1 MPPHFLAFA
10 LFAVATSATPG
21 PNNAMIAASAAAH
34 GVRATLPHLFGIN
47 LGFGVMLALV
57 GFGLSGPLAASPLL
71 HGILR
76 WIGGAWMLWI
86 ALGIA
91 RSAVLTDAPVR
102 SPMSFPGAALFQW
115 VNPKAWVIAVA
126 MTTTYTAPAE
136 PMVPQVLVLAG
147 VFTLIGMPSTLLWSL
162 IGAGAARVL
171 RTPGQLRG
179 FNLAMAALLAL
190 SVVPLLAG

>member
-1 MPPHFLAFA
+1 MPPHLLAFA

-34 GVRATLPHLFGIN
+34 GVRATVPHLFGIN

-57 GFGLSGPLAASPLL
+57 GLGLSGPLAASPLL

-76 WIGGAWMLWI
+76 WVGGAWMLWI
-86 ALGIA
+86 ALSIA
-91 RSAVLTDAPVR
+91 RSAVLTDAPAR
-102 SPMSFPGAALFQW
+102 PPMGFLGAALFQW

-126 MTTTYTAPAE
+126 MTATYTVPAE
-136 PMVPQVLVLAG
+136 PLVTQVLTLAG
-147 VFTLIGMPSTLLWSL
+147 LFTLIGMPSTLLWSL

-190 SVVPLLAG
+190 SVVPLLAE

>member
-1 MPPHFLAFA
+1 MPPHLLAFA

-34 GVRATLPHLFGIN
+34 GVRATLPHLFGIS
-47 LGFGVMLALV
+47 LGFGAMVALV
-57 GFGLSGPLAASPLL
+57 GLGLSGPLAASPLV
-71 HGILR
+71 HGVLR
-76 WIGGAWMLWI
+76 WVGGTWMLWI
-86 ALGIA
+86 AFNIA
-91 RSAVLTDAPVR
+91 RSAVLTDAPAR
-102 SPMSFPGAALFQW
+102 APMSFPGAALFQW
-115 VNPKAWVIAVA
+115 VNPKAWVMAVA
-126 MTTTYTAPAE
+126 TTATYTAPAE
-136 PMVPQVLVLAG
+136 PMVTQVLVLAG

-190 SVVPLLAG
+190 SVLPLLAG